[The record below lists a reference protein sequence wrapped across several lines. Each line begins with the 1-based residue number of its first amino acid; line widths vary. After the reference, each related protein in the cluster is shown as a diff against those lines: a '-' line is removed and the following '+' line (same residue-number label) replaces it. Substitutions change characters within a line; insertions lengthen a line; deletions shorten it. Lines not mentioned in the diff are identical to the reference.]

1 MNGRPSQCY
10 LFKSCGRKVENATF
24 DCMLNKENT
33 LEVHPFVD
41 TESECEIHCQEVS
54 YFQLRN
60 FAIYPKILNVLPFEI
75 QNRKCGYYKYFSE
88 EDETRGQFC
97 YLLKSCAKRM
107 VDNMNCPLG
116 KNNFLEVKFFVPTVE
131 MCGNHCRD
139 TAGCRYYWW
148 YPIENSENP
157 LYCYLFQQ
165 CATSDNE
172 PEAALIIGGRHPG
185 HYFMTEAEHNDL
197 VMRYV
202 RTNALCSRNFQNVK
216 LRLDFVEI

>member
-1 MNGRPSQCY
+1 M
-10 LFKSCGRKVENATF
+10 
-24 DCMLNKENT
+24 
-33 LEVHPFVD
+33 
-41 TESECEIHCQEVS
+41 
-54 YFQLRN
+54 YFE
-60 FAIYPKILNVLPFEI
+60 K

-88 EDETRGQFC
+88 EDGTRGQFC

-131 MCGNHCRD
+131 TCGNHCRD
-139 TAGCRYYWW
+139 TPGCRYYWW

-202 RTNALCSRNFQNVK
+202 PLCSRYFQNMK
-216 LRLDFVEI
+216 LRLHGVQISQSC

>member
-1 MNGRPSQCY
+1 
-10 LFKSCGRKVENATF
+10 
-24 DCMLNKENT
+24 
-33 LEVHPFVD
+33 
-41 TESECEIHCQEVS
+41 
-54 YFQLRN
+54 
-60 FAIYPKILNVLPFEI
+60 
-75 QNRKCGYYKYFSE
+75 
-88 EDETRGQFC
+88 
-97 YLLKSCAKRM
+97 
-107 VDNMNCPLG
+107 MNCPLG

-139 TAGCRYYWW
+139 TPGCRYYWW

-197 VMRYV
+197 VMRYIP
-202 RTNALCSRNFQNVK
+202 LCSRY
-216 LRLDFVEI
+216 FVEI